1 MSTDDSMDK
10 WKIIIEEKPEMMSRV
25 ILDNGLGFTIVA
37 HRVNENAWVDCANE
51 KIDEEII
58 DKMVF
63 WRFAPRPPMR
73 WKDSNGLY
81 HSLLQI
87 NLGIG
92 SVCPLCGEEL
102 EGITSSKGSNCRVCV
117 ECSVGMV
124 GGWNFGGWKDRDE
137 IESEESDRILSK
149 IKKTVAEVY
158 EENPMSE
165 DDRKMYN
172 SILKL
177 IDV

>member
-1 MSTDDSMDK
+1 
-10 WKIIIEEKPEMMSRV
+10 
-25 ILDNGLGFTIVA
+25 
-37 HRVNENAWVDCANE
+37 
-51 KIDEEII
+51 
-58 DKMVF
+58 
-63 WRFAPRPPMR
+63 MR
-73 WKDSNGLY
+73 WKASNGLY
-81 HSLLQI
+81 YSLLQI

-102 EGITSSKGSNCRVCV
+102 DGITSSKGDNCRICV

-124 GGWNFGGWKDRDE
+124 GGWNFGGWKSTDKEILDE
-137 IESEESDRILSK
+137 NDNILSK
-149 IKKTVAEVY
+149 IEKTVAEVY